1 MTTGTRNAG
10 GSVARRTYRDRN
22 ASISSDRGNRDALTE
37 AYPSVSLVGHGAPS
51 RKWIIAGSVNVVTGL
66 IIAIVGAGRPIPV
79 AR

>member
-1 MTTGTRNAG
+1 MDPWRNERLVQRETLRSAQP
-10 GSVARRTYRDRN
+10 
-22 ASISSDRGNRDALTE
+22 DRGNRDALTE
-37 AYPSVSLVGHGAPS
+37 ADPSVSLVGHGAPS